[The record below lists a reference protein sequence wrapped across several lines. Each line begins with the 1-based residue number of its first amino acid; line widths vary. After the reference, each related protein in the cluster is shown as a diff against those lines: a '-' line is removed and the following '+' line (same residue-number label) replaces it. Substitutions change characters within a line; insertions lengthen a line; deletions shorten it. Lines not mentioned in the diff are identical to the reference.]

1 MSQLSKFGAL
11 KFGGI
16 LALAAAGHVAAPV
29 PALAQSTSQS
39 TSRAVVQ
46 PLPGPESQALNSALS
61 RLGRNPKDVVALI
74 DAGNAA
80 LAMGDVDAA
89 VGFFANADQ
98 IQPNSPR
105 VRAGLAAALV
115 QNGNPF
121 DAIPLFTEAEGAGGM
136 DPRLNADRGLAY
148 DLVGDNATAQKY
160 YRLALAASPSDEV
173 KRRLALS
180 LAIAGNRN
188 GMEDVLM
195 PLLQKADKPAYR
207 TRAFALAILGKP
219 DEAVTIA
226 YQSMP
231 QDLAAGISP
240 YLRYMPR
247 LTKAQQAA
255 AATFGHFP
263 RASDIGRDDP
273 RVLRYS
279 PPVHVATAEATLV
292 PTGKPLGKPAKGAE
306 KGKDDKS
313 KDDKVT
319 KTTQLAVATKA
330 STVPVPQRAALPD
343 FKPTREETVAP
354 LLVKPP
360 IVTPVETPPVRQV
373 ALVTPPPA
381 KPPVQALTLPAAP
394 GTPPASPPAT
404 VPTLI
409 AAASPTPAT
418 IQPAVSPPLP
428 TPKPVPAPTVAAA
441 APKPRFFDA
450 FGDLGAPTA
459 AAVPASGAVDIRKIA
474 AAKPKVE
481 AKVTKPSH
489 PSRIWIQVGVGRG
502 KGPMQSDWKS
512 LVKDVPEL
520 LRGKSA
526 STTDW
531 GKTNRLLTGPFET
544 ESAAKALLAKLKK
557 QKVDAFVWTSP
568 AGQVVDPL

>member
-1 MSQLSKFGAL
+1 MSQLSKFRAM

-16 LALAAAGHVAAPV
+16 FALALAGLAAAPL
-29 PALAQSTSQS
+29 PALAQS

-46 PLPGPESQALNSALS
+46 ALPGPESQALNSALS

-89 VGFFANADQ
+89 VGFFANADS

-115 QNGNPF
+115 QNGNPY

-180 LAIAGNRN
+180 LAIAGNRT
-188 GMEDVLM
+188 GMEEVLM

-231 QDLAAGISP
+231 QDLAVGISP

-263 RASDIGRDDP
+263 RAADIGRDDP

-292 PTGKPLGKPAKGAE
+292 PAGKPLGKPEMGTE
-306 KGKDDKS
+306 KGRDEKAKKS
-313 KDDKVT
+313 
-319 KTTQLAVATKA
+319 TQLAVARTA
-330 STVPVPQRAALPD
+330 SAVPVPQRAALPD
-343 FKPTREETVAP
+343 FKPAREETVAP
-354 LLVKPP
+354 LQVKPP
-360 IVTPVETPPVRQV
+360 VVTQFETPPARQV

-381 KPPVQALTLPAAP
+381 KPQALPAAQV
-394 GTPPASPPAT
+394 TPPATGPA
-404 VPTLI
+404 LI
-409 AAASPTPAT
+409 PAVSPTPAT
-418 IQPAVSPPLP
+418 VQAATIAA
-428 TPKPVPAPTVAAA
+428 TPKPTPAPTIAAA
-441 APKPRFFDA
+441 PPKPRFFDA

-474 AAKPKVE
+474 AAKPKIE
-481 AKVTKPSH
+481 TKITKPSH

-526 STTDW
+526 SITDW

-557 QKVDAFVWTSP
+557 QKIDAFVWTSP

>member
-1 MSQLSKFGAL
+1 MSQFSKFGAL

-16 LALAAAGHVAAPV
+16 FALALAGLAAAPL
-29 PALAQSTSQS
+29 PALAQS

-46 PLPGPESQALNSALS
+46 ALPGPESQALNSALS

-89 VGFFANADQ
+89 VGFFANADS

-115 QNGNPF
+115 QNGNPY

-180 LAIAGNRN
+180 LAIAGNRT
-188 GMEDVLM
+188 GMEEVLM

-231 QDLAAGISP
+231 QDLAVGISP

-263 RASDIGRDDP
+263 RAADIGRDDP

-279 PPVHVATAEATLV
+279 PPVHVATAEGTLV
-292 PTGKPLGKPAKGAE
+292 PVGKPLGKPE
-306 KGKDDKS
+306 KGTEKGRDEKA
-313 KDDKVT
+313 K
-319 KTTQLAVATKA
+319 KTTQLAVARAA
-330 STVPVPQRAALPD
+330 SAVPVPQRAALPD
-343 FKPTREETVAP
+343 FKPAREETVAP
-354 LLVKPP
+354 LQVKPP
-360 IVTPVETPPVRQV
+360 VLTQVETPPARQV
-373 ALVTPPPA
+373 ATVTLPPA
-381 KPPVQALTLPAAP
+381 KPLTIPSAQV
-394 GTPPASPPAT
+394 TPPATALATGPALVPAPSTAPATLPPAT
-404 VPTLI
+404 ITTTPKPTPAPAPAI
-409 AAASPTPAT
+409 AAAP
-418 IQPAVSPPLP
+418 
-428 TPKPVPAPTVAAA
+428 PKP
-441 APKPRFFDA
+441 KFFDA

-474 AAKPKVE
+474 AAKAQAE

>member
-1 MSQLSKFGAL
+1 MSQSIIS
-11 KFGGI
+11 GGV
-16 LALAAAGHVAAPV
+16 LALLIAGVLAAPL
-29 PALAQSTSQS
+29 PAIAQSAS

-46 PLPGPESQALNSALS
+46 ALPGPESAALNAALG

-89 VGFFANADQ
+89 VGFFANADS
-98 IQPNSPR
+98 ITPNSPR

-115 QNGNPF
+115 QNGNPY

-148 DLVGDNATAQKY
+148 DLVGDNASAQKY

-180 LAIAGNRN
+180 LAIGGNRT
-188 GMEDVLM
+188 GMEEVLM

-231 QDLAAGISP
+231 QDLAVGISP

-263 RASDIGRDDP
+263 RAADIGRDDP
-273 RVLRYS
+273 RVLRYA
-279 PPVHVATAEATLV
+279 PPVHVATAEASLV
-292 PTGKPLGKPAKGAE
+292 PTGKPLGKPAKSDE
-306 KGKDDKS
+306 KPKDDKG
-313 KDDKVT
+313 KKG
-319 KTTQLAVATKA
+319 TQLAVAKPA
-330 STVPVPQRAALPD
+330 STTPQRAALPD
-343 FKPTREETVAP
+343 FKPAREETVAP
-354 LLVKPP
+354 LQVEP
-360 IVTPVETPPVRQV
+360 PVETPPARQLAV
-373 ALVTPPPA
+373 VTPPPA
-381 KPPVQALTLPAAP
+381 KAPVQTVTLVAAPAPTPAAP
-394 GTPPASPPAT
+394 VTLASVPPAISQPAP
-404 VPTLI
+404 VL
-409 AAASPTPAT
+409 AAPTPA
-418 IQPAVSPPLP
+418 
-428 TPKPVPAPTVAAA
+428 PKPEVAAVQ
-441 APKPRFFDA
+441 PKPRFSDA

-459 AAVPASGAVDIRKIA
+459 APVPASGAVDIRKIA

-481 AKVTKPSH
+481 TKVTKPAH

-502 KGPMQSDWKS
+502 KGPLQSDWKS

-526 STTDW
+526 ATTEW

-544 ESAAKALLAKLKK
+544 DSAAKALLAKLKK
-557 QKVDAFVWTSP
+557 QKIDAFVWTSP

>member
-1 MSQLSKFGAL
+1 VDVSQLSKFRAM

-16 LALAAAGHVAAPV
+16 FALALAGLAAAPL
-29 PALAQSTSQS
+29 PALAQS

-46 PLPGPESQALNSALS
+46 ALPGPESQALNSALS

-89 VGFFANADQ
+89 VGFFANADS

-115 QNGNPF
+115 QNGNPY

-180 LAIAGNRN
+180 LAIAGNRT
-188 GMEDVLM
+188 GMEEVLM

-231 QDLAAGISP
+231 QDLAVGISP

-263 RASDIGRDDP
+263 RAADIGRDDP

-292 PTGKPLGKPAKGAE
+292 PAGKPLGKPEMGTEKSRDEKAK
-306 KGKDDKS
+306 KS
-313 KDDKVT
+313 
-319 KTTQLAVATKA
+319 TQLAVARTA
-330 STVPVPQRAALPD
+330 SAVPVPQRAALPD
-343 FKPTREETVAP
+343 FKPAREETVAP
-354 LLVKPP
+354 LQVKPP
-360 IVTPVETPPVRQV
+360 VVTQFETPPARQV

-381 KPPVQALTLPAAP
+381 KLQALPAAQV
-394 GTPPASPPAT
+394 TSPAT
-404 VPTLI
+404 GPALI
-409 AAASPTPAT
+409 PAVSPTPAT
-418 IQPAVSPPLP
+418 VQAATIAA
-428 TPKPVPAPTVAAA
+428 TPKPTPAPTIAAA
-441 APKPRFFDA
+441 PPKPRFFDA

-474 AAKPKVE
+474 AAKPKIE
-481 AKVTKPSH
+481 TKITKPSH

-526 STTDW
+526 SITDW

-557 QKVDAFVWTSP
+557 QKIDAFVWTSP

>member
-1 MSQLSKFGAL
+1 MGGVDVSQLSKFGAM
-11 KFGGI
+11 KFGGLFA
-16 LALAAAGHVAAPV
+16 LALAGHTAAPL
-29 PALAQSTSQS
+29 PALAQS

-46 PLPGPESQALNSALS
+46 ALPGPESQALNSALS

-89 VGFFANADQ
+89 VGFFANADS

-115 QNGNPF
+115 QNGNPY

-148 DLVGDNATAQKY
+148 DLVGDNAAAQKY

-180 LAIAGNRN
+180 LAIAGNRT
-188 GMEDVLM
+188 GMEEVLM

-231 QDLAAGISP
+231 QDLAVGISP

-263 RASDIGRDDP
+263 RAADIGRDDP

-292 PTGKPLGKPAKGAE
+292 PTGKPLGKPAQ
-306 KGKDDKS
+306 KGKDEKGRDEKGRDE
-313 KDDKVT
+313 KAK
-319 KTTQLAVATKA
+319 KTTQLAVARAA
-330 STVPVPQRAALPD
+330 SAVPVPQRAALPD

-354 LLVKPP
+354 LQVKPP
-360 IVTPVETPPVRQV
+360 IVTQVETPPARQV
-373 ALVTPPPA
+373 AIVTPPPA
-381 KPPVQALTLPAAP
+381 KPLTLPAAQVA
-394 GTPPASPPAT
+394 PPALAT
-404 VPTLI
+404 GPVLI
-409 AAASPTPAT
+409 PAASPTPAT
-418 IQPAVSPPLP
+418 VQPATIAA
-428 TPKPVPAPTVAAA
+428 TPKLTATPGPTIVAAP
-441 APKPRFFDA
+441 PKPKFFDA

-481 AKVTKPSH
+481 AKVTKPTH

-502 KGPMQSDWKS
+502 KAPMQSDWKS

-557 QKVDAFVWTSP
+557 QKIDAFVWTSP

>member
-1 MSQLSKFGAL
+1 MGGVDVSQLSKFGAM
-11 KFGGI
+11 KFGSV
-16 LALAAAGHVAAPV
+16 LALAVAGVAAASF
-29 PALAQSTSQS
+29 PALAQS

-46 PLPGPESQALNSALS
+46 ALPGPESQALNSALS

-89 VGFFANADQ
+89 VGFFANADS

-180 LAIAGNRN
+180 LAIAGNRA
-188 GMEDVLM
+188 GMEEVLM

-231 QDLAAGISP
+231 QDLAVGISP

-255 AATFGHFP
+255 AANFGHFP

-292 PTGKPLGKPAKGAE
+292 PAGKPLGKPAKGAE
-306 KGKDDKS
+306 KGRDEKGRDEKG
-313 KDDKVT
+313 K
-319 KTTQLAVATKA
+319 KTTQLAVARAA
-330 STVPVPQRAALPD
+330 SAVPVPQRAALPD

-354 LLVKPP
+354 LQVKPSV
-360 IVTPVETPPVRQV
+360 VTPVEMPPARQV
-373 ALVTPPPA
+373 AVVNLPPV
-381 KPPVQALTLPAAP
+381 KQPVQALTLPAAQV
-394 GTPPASPPAT
+394 SPPAT
-404 VPTLI
+404 APTLI
-409 AAASPTPAT
+409 AAASPTPA
-418 IQPAVSPPLP
+418 IVQ
-428 TPKPVPAPTVAAA
+428 PTVAATITTVRPLKPAVAA
-441 APKPRFFDA
+441 APPKPKFFDA

-474 AAKPKVE
+474 AAKAQAE

-502 KGPMQSDWKS
+502 KAPMQSDWKS

>member
-1 MSQLSKFGAL
+1 M

-16 LALAAAGHVAAPV
+16 FALALAGLAAAPL
-29 PALAQSTSQS
+29 PALAQS

-46 PLPGPESQALNSALS
+46 ALPGPESQALNSALS

-89 VGFFANADQ
+89 VGFFANADS

-115 QNGNPF
+115 QNGNPY

-180 LAIAGNRN
+180 LAIAGNRT
-188 GMEDVLM
+188 GMEEVLM

-231 QDLAAGISP
+231 QDLAVGISP

-263 RASDIGRDDP
+263 RAADIGRDDP

-292 PTGKPLGKPAKGAE
+292 PAGKPLGKPEMGTE
-306 KGKDDKS
+306 KGRDEKAKKS
-313 KDDKVT
+313 
-319 KTTQLAVATKA
+319 TQLAVARTA
-330 STVPVPQRAALPD
+330 SAVPVPQRAALPD
-343 FKPTREETVAP
+343 FKPAREETVAP
-354 LLVKPP
+354 LQVKPP
-360 IVTPVETPPVRQV
+360 VVTQFETPPARQV

-381 KPPVQALTLPAAP
+381 KPQALPAAQV
-394 GTPPASPPAT
+394 TSPAT
-404 VPTLI
+404 GPALI
-409 AAASPTPAT
+409 PAVSPTPAT
-418 IQPAVSPPLP
+418 VQAATIAA
-428 TPKPVPAPTVAAA
+428 TPKPTPAPTIAAA
-441 APKPRFFDA
+441 PPKPRFFDA

-474 AAKPKVE
+474 AAKPKIE
-481 AKVTKPSH
+481 TKITKPSH

-502 KGPMQSDWKS
+502 KGPMQSDWKL

-526 STTDW
+526 SITDW

-557 QKVDAFVWTSP
+557 QKIDAFVWTSP